1 MVSKDNDSRASGEI
15 GLFDVADW
23 LWPFRWLGLAFLT
36 IAVIWTGVVFWTGR
50 QAPAAVPGYTVTTS
64 IYPSGTPVRQSS
76 DIAGILRSRLASVGL
91 TVRSEL
97 GANPVVVNVPTNDAT
112 KIVIAAVQEVEGEL
126 IADVKAQVTILAP
139 LMRSENVPDSVAA
152 QYIKNVSFLDGQAN
166 LIHLLDP
173 VVTRRAAA
181 ETGTGRTQIMM
192 PWLVCGAAFFAIAGG
207 ISFTR
212 AWKAHRAR
220 GLAGKDLEA

>member
-1 MVSKDNDSRASGEI
+1 MVLNENGRRASDEI

-23 LWPFRWLGLAFLT
+23 LWPFRWLGLAFLAT
-36 IAVIWTGVVFWTGR
+36 AVIWTGVVFWTGR
-50 QAPAAVPGYTVTTS
+50 QAPVAVPGYTVTTN
-64 IYPSGTPVRQSS
+64 IYPSGTPVREAS
-76 DIAGILRSRLASVGL
+76 DIAGILRSRLASGGL
-91 TVRSEL
+91 AVRSEL

-112 KIVIAAVQEVEGEL
+112 KAVIAAVQEVEGEL
-126 IADVKAQVTILAP
+126 IADVEAQVTILAP
-139 LMRSENVPDSVAA
+139 LMSSENVPDSVAA

-166 LIHLLDP
+166 LIRLLDP

-181 ETGTGRTQIMM
+181 ETGTGTTQLLI

-212 AWKAHRAR
+212 AWKVHRAR
-220 GLAGKDLEA
+220 GFAGKDLGA